1 MTPKGTTN
9 GQRGQWRYFERG
21 IVCIHIGKVS
31 LVKYSIERPHEG
43 RRTGKVVWEA
53 GRSIKKKREAICK
66 LKRVGTSGDEKDSEE
81 DEGGGRGQEGWG
93 QNYKQ
98 DMATANGFSPV

>member
-1 MTPKGTTN
+1 MSSIASKGLT
-9 GQRGQWRYFERG
+9 RDVERG
-21 IVCIHIGKVS
+21 RWSGKQDG
-31 LVKYSIERPHEG
+31 L
-43 RRTGKVVWEA
+43 
-53 GRSIKKKREAICK
+53 KKKREAICK